1 MNKPFC
7 EWGGQMAWPNLKRL
21 PAHGFCRILALR
33 LFMLTVFFVASN
45 HVLSVEP
52 SGPNVIL
59 IMADDL
65 GYQDLGCYGHPAI
78 RTPHLDQL
86 AAQGVRMT
94 DFHSGAT
101 VCTPSRMAL
110 LTGYYPYRLGWRR
123 GVIGHLMEPATGL
136 DPNIQT
142 MGEIFA
148 SAGYA
153 TGLIGKWH
161 LGDEAP
167 FRPHRQ
173 GFGENHYLNKS
184 NNQTKQVWQGDQ
196 VVEEPFDNRL
206 LTERWFERAEAF
218 VTRHADKKFFL
229 YLPLTAPH
237 FPVEP
242 HPGFDGRSAFG
253 AYGDVVEEVDERF
266 GQLMLLLKRL
276 DLSEHTLVWFLSDN
290 GPQPGE
296 AARSYPYRGLKWDAL
311 EGGTRVPSIV
321 SWPGRLPHG
330 RICRGMTGALD
341 IMPTLLEACGLNL
354 PAPIEG
360 LPPLD
365 GQSQWAMIQDPAL
378 HGGRESLLYWHGREG
393 FQAIRMGRWKLFPVG
408 NHAGLEAGGPDG
420 QKPALFDLE
429 QDPGERINLAAEYP
443 QRVEH
448 MLQASQAKLADIQAH
463 RIPLGQ
469 AP

>member
-1 MNKPFC
+1 MNKPFR
-7 EWGGQMAWPNLKRL
+7 EWVGQMAWPDLKRL
-21 PAHGFCRILALR
+21 PTHGFCRILTLR

-321 SWPGRLPHG
+321 SWPGQLPPG
-330 RICRGMTGALD
+330 RTLKTLMAAIDVLPTLVEACHLTLPSPSFPALSSLDGVSQWSVMTGDLS
-341 IMPTLLEACGLNL
+341 G
-354 PAPIEG
+354 
-360 LPPLD
+360 PLR
-365 GQSQWAMIQDPAL
+365 
-378 HGGRESLLYWHGREG
+378 HELLYWHGQKG
-393 FQAIRMGRWKLFPVG
+393 LQALRQGRWKLFPKAMD
-408 NHAGLEAGGPDG
+408 AGLESLSQGAV
-420 QKPALFDLE
+420 LFDLE
-429 QDPGERINLAAEYP
+429 QDPGEEKDLALSHPA
-443 QRVEH
+443 RVEA
-448 MLQASQAKLADIQAH
+448 MLLRYHQYEADLESRAIGLGKL
-463 RIPLGQ
+463 P
-469 AP
+469 

>member
-1 MNKPFC
+1 
-7 EWGGQMAWPNLKRL
+7 
-21 PAHGFCRILALR
+21 
-33 LFMLTVFFVASN
+33 MLTVFFVASN

-167 FRPHRQ
+167 FRPPLP
-173 GFGENHYLNKS
+173 GFG
-184 NNQTKQVWQGDQ
+184 
-196 VVEEPFDNRL
+196 
-206 LTERWFERAEAF
+206 
-218 VTRHADKKFFL
+218 
-229 YLPLTAPH
+229 
-237 FPVEP
+237 
-242 HPGFDGRSAFG
+242 
-253 AYGDVVEEVDERF
+253 
-266 GQLMLLLKRL
+266 
-276 DLSEHTLVWFLSDN
+276 
-290 GPQPGE
+290 
-296 AARSYPYRGLKWDAL
+296 
-311 EGGTRVPSIV
+311 
-321 SWPGRLPHG
+321 
-330 RICRGMTGALD
+330 
-341 IMPTLLEACGLNL
+341 
-354 PAPIEG
+354 
-360 LPPLD
+360 
-365 GQSQWAMIQDPAL
+365 
-378 HGGRESLLYWHGREG
+378 
-393 FQAIRMGRWKLFPVG
+393 
-408 NHAGLEAGGPDG
+408 
-420 QKPALFDLE
+420 
-429 QDPGERINLAAEYP
+429 
-443 QRVEH
+443 
-448 MLQASQAKLADIQAH
+448 
-463 RIPLGQ
+463 
-469 AP
+469 